1 MKKIFVATL
10 IMNISVT
17 AVFANQ
23 QQNYDGDPIDISAR
37 KHQQTGNFQDEE
49 LQFFEGELKD
59 IKNLKVG
66 FEKKGEVLDE
76 LNHEAQDL
84 DVYHKQY
91 AKKKLQYNSQIDK
104 YKQRQACINKTG
116 DVDKCFESETDTF
129 IQTFNTQIARHKGI
143 FEKCY
148 QDSLITDSD
157 EKTSGVVDF
166 RFRFLPSGHIEH
178 ISIVDKL
185 NRKDRKLVRCVH
197 SKIGAIKFPK
207 TGKSSKITIGKVFNF
222 NIKTETI

>member
-1 MKKIFVATL
+1 MKRLLVATVL
-10 IMNISVT
+10 VNIL
-17 AVFANQ
+17 AFDAYANQ

-49 LQFFEGELKD
+49 LNFFEGELKD

-84 DVYHKQY
+84 DVYHKEY
-91 AKKKLQYNSQIDK
+91 AKKKLEYNSQIDK

-116 DVDKCFESETDTF
+116 NVDKCFQSETDTF
-129 IQTFNTQIARHKGI
+129 IKAFNIQVARHRGI

-148 QDSLITDSD
+148 ENSLSKDP
-157 EKTSGVVDF
+157 EERTSGVVDF

-185 NRKDRKLVRCVH
+185 NRKDRKLIRCVH
-197 SKIGAIKFPK
+197 AKIGVIKFPE
-207 TGKSSKITIGKVFNF
+207 TGQSKKIVVGKVFNF
-222 NIKTETI
+222 KIQTKNI